1 MGSIYSYN
9 NYDWNS
15 DYDMVMTDGIN
26 TPYGVYNKYENK
38 LFKVTI
44 NDFSVTYTFDCPI
57 KDQYKNRIIM
67 GEWVKSGAN
76 YTDFIMQSQVF
87 DEMYDVVPEDAIV
100 KFDMASKNQNA
111 YVQEMMKSGDIK
123 WATTNQIVFTPRVDL
138 AKVGKLKVDIY
149 DITAGD
155 TDSKRVLFDTEE
167 WTVQTPILAFSDV
180 VDLKYNNPAL
190 AT

>member
-1 MGSIYSYN
+1 
-9 NYDWNS
+9 
-15 DYDMVMTDGIN
+15 
-26 TPYGVYNKYENK
+26 
-38 LFKVTI
+38 
-44 NDFSVTYTFDCPI
+44 
-57 KDQYKNRIIM
+57 
-67 GEWVKSGAN
+67 
-76 YTDFIMQSQVF
+76 MQSQVF

-155 TDSKRVLFDTEE
+155 TDSKTCTLRYRRMDCANTDLG
-167 WTVQTPILAFSDV
+167 IL
-180 VDLKYNNPAL
+180 
-190 AT
+190 